1 MILKKLFITTMA
13 AFVPLL
19 LFSQTA
25 TSQLR
30 VVGESTLKLS
40 KHNMPKGDFSGIA
53 YLGGNRYAVVS
64 DKSATEGYY
73 IFNIHIDSVTGRVLN
88 VDSEG
93 FVDFGMP
100 NRDAEGIVYFAAAR
114 SVFVAGEQDSRIIEY
129 TLNGKPTGRQIAV
142 PQEFRGHSL
151 NYGIESL
158 TYNSNTGLFWTT
170 SESTLAVDG
179 PCASPFSSVG
189 NTLRLQSFT
198 SSLKQYRQYLYRTD
212 APVYSGTSYS
222 NYAMGVSELCS
233 LDDGRLIVLEREF
246 VVKKKK
252 VGSFVN
258 CKLYV
263 VNPAATAPG
272 DTLSKTLLTEF
283 RTKLTLFGRRLANYE
298 GMCLGPRLA
307 DGSRTLVMINDS
319 QGRYAGVLRD
329 WIKVITIR

>member
-1 MILKKLFITTMA
+1 MILRKLFFTAIAVFM
-13 AFVPLL
+13 PLL
-19 LFSQTA
+19 LFSQAA
-25 TSQLR
+25 TEELR
-30 VVGESTLKLS
+30 VVGESKLKLS
-40 KHNMPKGDFSGIA
+40 PRKMPKGDFSGIA

-73 IFNIHIDSVTGRVLN
+73 VFNIRIDSVTGHVS
-88 VDSEG
+88 DAYSEG
-93 FVDFGMP
+93 FVDFGLP
-100 NRDAEGIVYFAAAR
+100 NRDAEGIAYCAAGR
-114 SVFVAGEQDSRIIEY
+114 SVLVAGEKDSRILEY
-129 TLNGKPTGRQIAV
+129 ALDGRFTGREIVV
-142 PQEFRGHSL
+142 PQEFHGKRP

-158 TYNSNTGLFWTT
+158 TYNGNTGLFWTT
-170 SESTLAVDG
+170 TESALPVDG
-179 PCASPFSSVG
+179 AYASPSNRVR
-189 NTLRLQSFT
+189 NTLRLQSFA
-198 SSLKQYRQYLYRTD
+198 SSLAPYRQYFYQTD
-212 APVYSGTSYS
+212 TPEYSGASFL
-222 NYAMGVSELCS
+222 NYAMGVSELCA

-246 VVKKKK
+246 VVKNKK

-263 VNPAATAPG
+263 VNPVATAEG

-307 DGSRTLVMINDS
+307 DGCRTLVMINDS